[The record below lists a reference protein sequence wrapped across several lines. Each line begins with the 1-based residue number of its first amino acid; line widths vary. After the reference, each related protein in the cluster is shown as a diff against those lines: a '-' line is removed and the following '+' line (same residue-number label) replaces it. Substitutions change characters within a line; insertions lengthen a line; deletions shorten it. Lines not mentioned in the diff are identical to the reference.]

1 VATLKIKNESGAK
14 IEFATPAGAVKL
26 DAGASAELNEQQ
38 LKSTALA
45 DAMLLGKVSLTTPAN
60 PSAEQIALAKAVLPP
75 IVTGA
80 RARLTQ
86 LKARFDQSQAELLRL
101 RDAFNKTWKVAEASL
116 GATKSGVSGWPT
128 VRKAVKAL
136 ILDAERES
144 AEVTDKR
151 DALKALQKE
160 LKDLKKEDLGQSG
173 RSLEDWYQDRA
184 ALERA
189 IAEATEALDSLARR
203 QSNPLVA
210 ELESI
215 EEHIGVIDA
224 LKADKAIGGEIPKF
238 GP

>member
-14 IEFATPAGAVKL
+14 IEFPTPGGAVKL
-26 DAGASAELNEQQ
+26 DAGASADLNEKQ
-38 LKSTALA
+38 LKSSALA
-45 DAMLLGKVSLTTPAN
+45 EAVLLGRVSFTAAGN
-60 PSAEQIALAKAVLPP
+60 PSAEQTALAKAILPA

-80 RARLTQ
+80 NARLTQ

-116 GATKSGVSGWPT
+116 GATKNGVSGWPT

-136 ILDAERES
+136 ILDAEREAPEV
-144 AEVTDKR
+144 AEKR

-173 RSLEDWYQDRA
+173 RSLEDWYQDRVA
-184 ALERA
+184 VEQA
-189 IAEATEALDSLARR
+189 ITEATEALDNVARVR
-203 QSNPLVA
+203 SNPLIA
-210 ELESI
+210 ELDSI
-215 EEHIGVIDA
+215 DERMGVIDA
-224 LKADKAIGGEIPKF
+224 IKPDKAIGSEIPKF